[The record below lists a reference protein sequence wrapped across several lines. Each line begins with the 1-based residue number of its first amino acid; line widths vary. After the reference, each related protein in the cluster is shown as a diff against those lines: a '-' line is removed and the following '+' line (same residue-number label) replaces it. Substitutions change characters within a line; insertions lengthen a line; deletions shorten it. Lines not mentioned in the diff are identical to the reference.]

1 MDLLLFFKRLSN
13 GMDRLVNKIVF
24 LIIIGMII
32 SISLQI
38 IFRVFFDAL
47 TWTEEL
53 ARYLL
58 VWATFLGTTLAYKRG
73 MHISVTFLVN
83 SFPKNIRKIV
93 VVCSILFSIIFF
105 IVSVLFGFRYMNMQA
120 HQVSAA
126 LRFSMRWVYLVIPI
140 GFIIMIIHGITA
152 ILEEVFGL
160 EEVAR

>member
-126 LRFSMRWVYLVIPI
+126 LRVSMRWVYLVIPI
-140 GFIIMIIHGITA
+140 GFIVMVIHGINA

-160 EEVAR
+160 EEVAK

>member
-83 SFPKNIRKIV
+83 SFPKNIRKII

-126 LRFSMRWVYLVIPI
+126 LRVSMRWVYLVIPI